1 MATAK
6 KSPEALL
13 ADVCGLTSI
22 KVNDIDKA
30 RAVRNDTRVSF
41 FKHSDYD
48 NAMNIQRRFSAYVLP
63 VFLTGALFLSG
74 GTITAVNAQRSVE
87 QRLVERAVQ
96 ITGDRF
102 PVSTRTPRGVRIYA
116 GTQPRLSVLQA
127 IDDGFNE
134 LFAVARQHGYR
145 ARLEHTTYT
154 VFIARADRAKDAG
167 DNYSP
172 DIAVAAGQYAGSGY
186 DQGGFIYAA
195 GMVLAYN
202 PCAFIIAEHDRDFR
216 RISNVV
222 RYEGEHL
229 VLYHNNRSLYE
240 RTADHSRGGGHPI
253 LQ

>member
-1 MATAK
+1 MSSWA
-6 KSPEALL
+6 
-13 ADVCGLTSI
+13 
-22 KVNDIDKA
+22 
-30 RAVRNDTRVSF
+30 
-41 FKHSDYD
+41 
-48 NAMNIQRRFSAYVLP
+48 
-63 VFLTGALFLSG
+63 
-74 GTITAVNAQRSVE
+74 TITASAQRSVE
-87 QRLVERAVQ
+87 QRLIERAGQ

-116 GTQPRLSVLQA
+116 STQPRPSVLQA
-127 IDDGFNE
+127 IDDGFAE
-134 LFAVARQHGYR
+134 LFAVARRHGYR
-145 ARLEHTTYT
+145 TRLEPSAYT
-154 VFIARADRAKDAG
+154 VFIARADRTKDSSG
-167 DNYSP
+167 SYSP

-202 PCAFIIAEHDRDFR
+202 PCAFIIAEHDRDFQ

-229 VLYHNNRSLYE
+229 VLYYNDRGLYE